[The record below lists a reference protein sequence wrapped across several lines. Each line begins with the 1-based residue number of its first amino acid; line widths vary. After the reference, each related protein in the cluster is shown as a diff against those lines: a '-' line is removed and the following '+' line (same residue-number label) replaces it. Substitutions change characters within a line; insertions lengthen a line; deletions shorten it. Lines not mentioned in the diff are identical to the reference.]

1 MVSSYTEGLLPNR
14 AFAFACK
21 RKDIDR
27 ALEREAGVPVDAI
40 HLIGGGR
47 LRSNSR
53 RIKVATAAYVVG
65 DKARVTLEPQARRSL
80 NVYAV
85 PAGEHRLVRAQVREH
100 GLQKLLSWLQS
111 CEQRSAFWQ
120 AHDHW
125 ADLIFDTRTAALTFR
140 ERS

>member
-1 MVSSYTEGLLPNR
+1 MVSSYSEGSLPDR

-27 ALEREAGVPVDAI
+27 VLERVADVPVDAVR
-40 HLIGGGR
+40 LIGGGR

-65 DKARVTLEPQARRSL
+65 DKARVTLEPRARRSL

-85 PAGEHRLVRAQVREH
+85 PAGEHRVVRAQVREH
-100 GLQKLLSWLQS
+100 GLLKLLDWLHS

-125 ADLIFDTRTAALTFR
+125 ADLFFDTRTAALTFR
-140 ERS
+140 ERN